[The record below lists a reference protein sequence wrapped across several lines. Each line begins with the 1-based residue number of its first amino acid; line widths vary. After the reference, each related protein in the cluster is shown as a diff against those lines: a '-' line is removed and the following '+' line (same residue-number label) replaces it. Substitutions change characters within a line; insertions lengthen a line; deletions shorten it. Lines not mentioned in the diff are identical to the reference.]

1 MRAAIRGAR
10 IHRHGDLDE
19 LVVEEFPA
27 PDPGPGEVRV
37 RLRAAALNHLD
48 LWVIGGIPGIDMP
61 LPHVIGADGAGV
73 VDAIGKGVA
82 GWSEGDEVVLNPG
95 LWCGACCSC
104 MAGEQNLC
112 RSYRI
117 LGEHLDGTAAEAV
130 IVPAVNCHPKPPDL
144 SWRQSAAFPL
154 VSLTAWRMLVTN
166 ARVKPGETVL
176 VHGVGGGVSLVSL
189 QIALAAG
196 ATVFVTS
203 HCAEKRARALE
214 LGAVEAWDYGEVDI
228 AREAWRATGKRGVD
242 IVVDNVGA
250 ASFVSS
256 IESVRRGGTIVTC
269 GTTSGPRLEIDGRRV
284 FWKQIRIIGSTM
296 GNADEFRAVLE
307 AVRTGKVSPI
317 VDSAFALD
325 DTIDALRRLQSAQ
338 QFGKVVIDIS

>member
-1 MRAAIRGAR
+1 MTGVIRGAR
-10 IHRHGDLDE
+10 IHRHGDLEE
-19 LVVEEFPA
+19 LVVDELPA

-48 LWVIGGIPGIDMP
+48 LWVIGGLPGIDIP

-73 VDAIGKGVA
+73 IDALGTGVE
-82 GWSEGDEVVLNPG
+82 GWSVDDEVVLNPG
-95 LWCGACCSC
+95 LWCGRCASC
-104 MAGEQNLC
+104 MAGEQHLC
-112 RSYRI
+112 RGYRI

-130 IVPAVNCHPKPPDL
+130 IVPAMSCHPRPPGL
-144 SWRQSAAFPL
+144 SWHQCAAFPL
-154 VSLTAWRMLVTN
+154 VSLTAWRMLVSN
-166 ARVKPGETVL
+166 AGLKPGHTVL
-176 VHGVGGGVSLVSL
+176 VHGIGGGVSLISM

-203 HCAEKRARALE
+203 HSAEKRARALE
-214 LGAVEAWDYGEVDI
+214 LGAAEAWDYGEVDI
-228 AREAWRATGKRGVD
+228 ARQAWHATDKRGVD

-250 ASFVSS
+250 ATFVSS

-269 GTTSGPRLEIDGRRV
+269 GTTSGPHLEIDGRRI

-296 GNADEFRAVLE
+296 GNADEFRAVLGVV
-307 AVRTGKVSPI
+307 ASGKVAPV
-317 VDSAFALD
+317 VDSVYPLE
-325 DTIDALRRLQSAQ
+325 DTMDALRRLQSAQ